1 MNIRKISATLLST
14 VFIVTSCA
22 PRTEAENESHAYDTE
37 TDCLN
42 GTMIVSVDGKY
53 GLADTS
59 GREILA
65 PEYDDVYYISDE
77 IAVAFTGQNVGFFD
91 QNGRRLG
98 ETVMEGEASVDD
110 LLAAYSKIE
119 KMRRE
124 QWNSILNSYEEL
136 RKYCQSDSASV
147 VTANIMADDIRA
159 ALQKVGGPMEKTRKS
174 DLKQNIRH
182 TDVRTMRKLLIT
194 ILITLLCVPVFAQ
207 SAASIRKNNSYIY
220 TEATAATSTAADSVA
235 LDALVGKLA
244 QTVDLPYSSE
254 IRKSLINTYLE
265 DIKRVC
271 AMISSNGRGKAS
283 VMRYIQRNDVERIFE
298 GRRSKVKEMLSIAST
313 ADRKCQMDVA
323 LRYYS
328 WAETLMRSLPSTDVV
343 AIAEAK
349 SRRETI
355 LKGLNVEFD
364 RQDIY
369 DKGIVELTFTFKGKP
384 VKNIDYKFFDGKTWS
399 KVLSAKDGKGF
410 VEVRPGSK
418 IDQYRIK
425 YEITPAHLQHL
436 FREVSLVEKALAPEA
451 ENTDGGTRSA
461 KTHSG
466 PAVTATASESSARK
480 IDFSAVKKKVL
491 DVVAREE
498 FQTEP
503 DSTRGGL
510 TPIVFSSE
518 YEDIVN
524 KVCKGVTSG
533 ADESLY
539 EYFTPEGYEIFNRL
553 IRYGNARVLNFGEL
567 NFYGLGEEVY
577 ARSVPMVFSFRG
589 NQRQF
594 VENIVFTFNGE
605 RKICDLSFSLGKKQ
619 CKALSARQAGPR
631 RQG

>member
-1 MNIRKISATLLST
+1 
-14 VFIVTSCA
+14 
-22 PRTEAENESHAYDTE
+22 
-37 TDCLN
+37 
-42 GTMIVSVDGKY
+42 
-53 GLADTS
+53 
-59 GREILA
+59 
-65 PEYDDVYYISDE
+65 
-77 IAVAFTGQNVGFFD
+77 
-91 QNGRRLG
+91 
-98 ETVMEGEASVDD
+98 
-110 LLAAYSKIE
+110 
-119 KMRRE
+119 
-124 QWNSILNSYEEL
+124 
-136 RKYCQSDSASV
+136 
-147 VTANIMADDIRA
+147 
-159 ALQKVGGPMEKTRKS
+159 
-174 DLKQNIRH
+174 
-182 TDVRTMRKLLIT
+182 MRKLLIT

-207 SAASIRKNNSYIY
+207 SAASIRKDNSYIY
-220 TEATAATSTAADSVA
+220 AEATAATSTAADSVA

-244 QTVDLPYSSE
+244 QTVDLPYSLE
-254 IRKSLINTYLE
+254 IRKSLINTYLG
-265 DIKRVC
+265 DIKREC
-271 AMISSNGRGKAS
+271 GMISSNGRGKAS
-283 VMRYIQRNDVERIFE
+283 VMRYIHRNDVERIFE

-328 WAETLMRSLPSTDVV
+328 WAETLMRSLPSPDVV

-369 DKGIVELTFTFKGKP
+369 DKGIVELTFTFDGKP

-451 ENTDGGTRSA
+451 EDTDSGTQSA

-503 DSTRGGL
+503 DSTRGDL

-518 YEDIVN
+518 YEDIVH

-539 EYFTPEGYEIFNRL
+539 EYFTPEGYEIFDRL

-594 VENIVFTFNGE
+594 VENIVFTFNGDK
-605 RKICDLSFSLGKKQ
+605 KICNLSFSLGKETVQSIVGQSSWTEEARIILISFLENYKTAYALKRLDYISSIFDDDALIITGRVLRNVKGPNEYSGNRYVTLTRQ
-619 CKALSARQAGPR
+619 SKANYIKNLSMVFASQEYINIQFSDCEVMKLGKGEQLFGIKIRQEYFSTTYSDSGYLFILVDLRDYQRPVIHVRTWQEAPDKDFGVIGPYNF
-631 RQG
+631 

>member
-1 MNIRKISATLLST
+1 
-14 VFIVTSCA
+14 
-22 PRTEAENESHAYDTE
+22 
-37 TDCLN
+37 
-42 GTMIVSVDGKY
+42 
-53 GLADTS
+53 
-59 GREILA
+59 
-65 PEYDDVYYISDE
+65 
-77 IAVAFTGQNVGFFD
+77 
-91 QNGRRLG
+91 
-98 ETVMEGEASVDD
+98 
-110 LLAAYSKIE
+110 
-119 KMRRE
+119 
-124 QWNSILNSYEEL
+124 
-136 RKYCQSDSASV
+136 
-147 VTANIMADDIRA
+147 
-159 ALQKVGGPMEKTRKS
+159 
-174 DLKQNIRH
+174 
-182 TDVRTMRKLLIT
+182 MRKLLIT

-244 QTVDLPYSSE
+244 QTVDLPYSLE
-254 IRKSLINTYLE
+254 IRKSLINTYLG
-265 DIKRVC
+265 DIKREC
-271 AMISSNGRGKAS
+271 GMISSNGRGKAS

-298 GRRSKVKEMLSIAST
+298 GRRSKVKEMLTIAST

-369 DKGIVELTFTFKGKP
+369 DKGIVELTFTYDGKP

-436 FREVSLVEKALAPEA
+436 FWEVSLVEKALAPEA
-451 ENTDGGTRSA
+451 EDTDGGTRSA

-503 DSTRGGL
+503 DSAREGL

-553 IRYGNARVLNFGEL
+553 IRYGNARVLNFDEL

-605 RKICDLSFSLGKKQ
+605 RKICDLSFSLGKETVQGIVGQTGWTEEARIILVSFLENYKTAYALKRLDYISSIFDDDALIITGRVLRNVKGPNEYSSNRYVTLTRQ
-619 CKALSARQAGPR
+619 SKANYIKNLSRVFASQEYINIQFSDCEVMKLGKGEQLFGIKIRQEYFSTTYSDTGYLFILVDLRDYLKPVIHVRTWQEAPDKDFGVIGPYNF
-631 RQG
+631 

>member
-1 MNIRKISATLLST
+1 
-14 VFIVTSCA
+14 
-22 PRTEAENESHAYDTE
+22 
-37 TDCLN
+37 
-42 GTMIVSVDGKY
+42 
-53 GLADTS
+53 
-59 GREILA
+59 
-65 PEYDDVYYISDE
+65 
-77 IAVAFTGQNVGFFD
+77 
-91 QNGRRLG
+91 
-98 ETVMEGEASVDD
+98 
-110 LLAAYSKIE
+110 
-119 KMRRE
+119 
-124 QWNSILNSYEEL
+124 
-136 RKYCQSDSASV
+136 
-147 VTANIMADDIRA
+147 
-159 ALQKVGGPMEKTRKS
+159 
-174 DLKQNIRH
+174 
-182 TDVRTMRKLLIT
+182 MRKLLIT

-244 QTVDLPYSSE
+244 QTVDLPYSLE
-254 IRKSLINTYLE
+254 IRKSLINTYLG
-265 DIKRVC
+265 DIKREC
-271 AMISSNGRGKAS
+271 GMISSNGRGKAS

-369 DKGIVELTFTFKGKP
+369 DKGIVELTFTYDGKP

-436 FREVSLVEKALAPEA
+436 FWEVSLVEKALAPEA
-451 ENTDGGTRSA
+451 EDTDGGTRSA

-466 PAVTATASESSARK
+466 PAVTASASESSARK

-503 DSTRGGL
+503 DSAREGL

-553 IRYGNARVLNFGEL
+553 IRYGNARVLNFDEL

-605 RKICDLSFSLGKKQ
+605 RKICDLSFSLGKETVQGIVGQTGWTEEARIILVSFLENYKTAYALKRLDYISSIFDDDALIITGRVLRNVKGPNEYSSNRYVTLTRQ
-619 CKALSARQAGPR
+619 SKANYIKNLSRVFASQEYINIQFSDCEVMKLGKGEQLFGIKIRQEYFSTTYSDTGYLFILVDLRDYLKPVIHVRTWQEAPDKDFGVIGPYNF
-631 RQG
+631 

>member
-1 MNIRKISATLLST
+1 
-14 VFIVTSCA
+14 
-22 PRTEAENESHAYDTE
+22 
-37 TDCLN
+37 
-42 GTMIVSVDGKY
+42 
-53 GLADTS
+53 
-59 GREILA
+59 
-65 PEYDDVYYISDE
+65 
-77 IAVAFTGQNVGFFD
+77 
-91 QNGRRLG
+91 
-98 ETVMEGEASVDD
+98 
-110 LLAAYSKIE
+110 
-119 KMRRE
+119 
-124 QWNSILNSYEEL
+124 
-136 RKYCQSDSASV
+136 
-147 VTANIMADDIRA
+147 
-159 ALQKVGGPMEKTRKS
+159 
-174 DLKQNIRH
+174 
-182 TDVRTMRKLLIT
+182 MRKLLIT

-244 QTVDLPYSSE
+244 QTVDLPYSLE
-254 IRKSLINTYLE
+254 IRKRLINTYLR
-265 DIKRVC
+265 DIKREC
-271 AMISSNGRGKAS
+271 GMISSNGRGKAS

-369 DKGIVELTFTFKGKP
+369 DKGIVELTFTFNGKP

-605 RKICDLSFSLGKKQ
+605 RKICDLSFSLGKET
-619 CKALSARQAGPR
+619 ARHCRPDRLDRGGKDNPRQFSGELQDGVRPQAPGLHQLNLR
-631 RQG
+631 

>member
-1 MNIRKISATLLST
+1 
-14 VFIVTSCA
+14 
-22 PRTEAENESHAYDTE
+22 
-37 TDCLN
+37 
-42 GTMIVSVDGKY
+42 
-53 GLADTS
+53 
-59 GREILA
+59 
-65 PEYDDVYYISDE
+65 
-77 IAVAFTGQNVGFFD
+77 
-91 QNGRRLG
+91 
-98 ETVMEGEASVDD
+98 
-110 LLAAYSKIE
+110 
-119 KMRRE
+119 
-124 QWNSILNSYEEL
+124 
-136 RKYCQSDSASV
+136 
-147 VTANIMADDIRA
+147 
-159 ALQKVGGPMEKTRKS
+159 
-174 DLKQNIRH
+174 
-182 TDVRTMRKLLIT
+182 MRKLLIT

-254 IRKSLINTYLE
+254 IRKSLINTYLG
-265 DIKRVC
+265 DIKRECV
-271 AMISSNGRGKAS
+271 MISSNGRGKAS

-328 WAETLMRSLPSTDVV
+328 WAETLMRSLPSPDVV

-369 DKGIVELTFTFKGKP
+369 DKGIVELTFTFNGKP

-451 ENTDGGTRSA
+451 EDTDGGTRSA

-480 IDFSAVKKKVL
+480 IDFSAIKKKVL

-503 DSTRGGL
+503 DSARGGL

-518 YEDIVN
+518 YEDIVH

-553 IRYGNARVLNFGEL
+553 IRYGNARVLNFDEL
-567 NFYGLGEEVY
+567 YFYGLGEEVY

-605 RKICDLSFSLGKKQ
+605 RKICDLSFSLGKETVQGIVGQTGWTEEARIILVSFLENYKTAYALKRLDYISSIFDDDALIITGRVLRNVKGSNEYSGNRYVTLTRQ
-619 CKALSARQAGPR
+619 SKANYIRNLSRVFASQEYINIQFSDCEVMKLGKGEQLFGIKIRQEYFSTTYSDTGYLFILVDLRDYLKPVIHVRTWQEAPDKDFGVIGPYNF
-631 RQG
+631 

>member
-1 MNIRKISATLLST
+1 
-14 VFIVTSCA
+14 
-22 PRTEAENESHAYDTE
+22 
-37 TDCLN
+37 
-42 GTMIVSVDGKY
+42 
-53 GLADTS
+53 
-59 GREILA
+59 
-65 PEYDDVYYISDE
+65 
-77 IAVAFTGQNVGFFD
+77 
-91 QNGRRLG
+91 
-98 ETVMEGEASVDD
+98 
-110 LLAAYSKIE
+110 
-119 KMRRE
+119 
-124 QWNSILNSYEEL
+124 
-136 RKYCQSDSASV
+136 
-147 VTANIMADDIRA
+147 
-159 ALQKVGGPMEKTRKS
+159 
-174 DLKQNIRH
+174 
-182 TDVRTMRKLLIT
+182 MRKLLIT

-244 QTVDLPYSSE
+244 QTVDLPYSLE
-254 IRKSLINTYLE
+254 IRKSLINTYLG
-265 DIKRVC
+265 DIKREC
-271 AMISSNGRGKAS
+271 GMISSNGRGKAS

-298 GRRSKVKEMLSIAST
+298 GRRSKVKEMVSIAAT

-328 WAETLMRSLPSTDVV
+328 WAETLMRSLPSPDVV

-369 DKGIVELTFTFKGKP
+369 DKGIVELTFTFNGKP

-553 IRYGNARVLNFGEL
+553 IRYGNARVLNFDEL
-567 NFYGLGEEVY
+567 YFYGLGEEVY

-589 NQRQF
+589 SQRQF

-605 RKICDLSFSLGKKQ
+605 RKICDLSFSLGKETVQGIVGQTGWTEEARIILVSFLENYKTAYALKRLDYISSIFDDDALIITGRVLRNVKGPNEYSGNRYVTLTRQ
-619 CKALSARQAGPR
+619 SKANYIKNLSRVFASQEYINIQFSDCEVMKLGKGEQLFGIKIRQEYFSTTYSDTGYLFILVDLRDYLKPVIHVRTWQEAPDKDFGVIGPYNF
-631 RQG
+631 